1 MTSAQ
6 TTLTPEAR
14 ASRTSTA
21 RNVAA
26 AAAALFAVALFL
38 TVATVNV
45 PHEPGDAELL
55 HWWQQQSNRTSGVIS
70 GVAAIAVAVSFAVAA
85 NYLPR
90 LQGASRRPQW
100 RVFARS
106 MPAAASA
113 VWLVTGAA
121 RASIGHLVDVMNEP
135 LPGV

>member
-55 HWWQQQSNRTSGVIS
+55 QWWQQQSNRTSGVVS
-70 GVAAIAVAVSFAVAA
+70 GVAAICVAVFFAVVA
-85 NYLPR
+85 NYLSQ
-90 LQGASRRPQW
+90 LSRTDRTPQW
-100 RVFARS
+100 
-106 MPAAASA
+106 
-113 VWLVTGAA
+113 
-121 RASIGHLVDVMNEP
+121 
-135 LPGV
+135 